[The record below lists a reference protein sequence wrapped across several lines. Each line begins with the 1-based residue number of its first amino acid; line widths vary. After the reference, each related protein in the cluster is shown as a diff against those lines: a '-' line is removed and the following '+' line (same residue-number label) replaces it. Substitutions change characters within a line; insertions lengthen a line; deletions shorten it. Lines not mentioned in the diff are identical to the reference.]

1 MGLFPKT
8 HISNNPIAVKKHNK
22 KEFFG
27 TSPFDCNS
35 ECVNVFSKCSQIYY
49 FVTLSTD
56 KISPLKGSTS
66 DTVPVY
72 FTIILSPTATLS
84 NPFGLFSKEN
94 E

>member
-8 HISNNPIAVKKHNK
+8 HISCNPIAVKKYDK
-22 KEFFG
+22 KEVFG
-27 TSPFDCNS
+27 TSPFGCNS
-35 ECVNVFSKCSQIYY
+35 DFVNVFSKCSQIYY
-49 FVTLSTD
+49 FVTLSIN

-72 FTIILSPTATLS
+72 FTITLSPTATLS
-84 NPFGLFSKEN
+84 NPFGLFSKAN